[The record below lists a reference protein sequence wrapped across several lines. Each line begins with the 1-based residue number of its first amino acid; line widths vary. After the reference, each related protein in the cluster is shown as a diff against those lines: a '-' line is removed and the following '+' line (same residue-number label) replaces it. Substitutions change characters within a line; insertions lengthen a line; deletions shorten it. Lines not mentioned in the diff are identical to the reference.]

1 MKIKNQ
7 KLKKSTLVRI
17 KNCQL
22 PENSSSFFACDE
34 ILLSQLELNVLLLYI
49 NCRTINAL
57 SNELKISFKSAERTL
72 SRVKD
77 KIGLFSKS
85 DMREWAEAVSLVER
99 PAISLMD

>member
-1 MKIKNQ
+1 MQIKKQ

-17 KNCQL
+17 KNFQL
-22 PENSSSFFACDE
+22 PENSSFFACDE

-72 SRVKD
+72 ARVKD